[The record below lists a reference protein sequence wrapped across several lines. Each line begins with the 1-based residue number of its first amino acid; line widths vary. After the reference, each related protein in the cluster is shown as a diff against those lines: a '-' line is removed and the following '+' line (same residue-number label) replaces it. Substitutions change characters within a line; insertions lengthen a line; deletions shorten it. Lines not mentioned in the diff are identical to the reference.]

1 MPAMADTDPD
11 FNRLAGDVY
20 LQIAK
25 TWDGYS
31 VATSDIV
38 DVSVRLDNEGFAF
51 HVAAPF
57 YGDPAP
63 SAPVGELDGL
73 WEYEVV
79 ELFLLGAGDHYLE
92 IELGPHGHYLIL
104 LLDGIRQVK
113 KRLQPRHCASR
124 ISGSCWQATLT
135 VAIDQLPLPI
145 THVNAYAIHGHG
157 VKRRYLAAFPV
168 PGEKPDFHQ
177 PQFFAALS
185 TLL

>member
-1 MPAMADTDPD
+1 MADTDPD
-11 FNRLAGDVY
+11 YNRSAGDVC
-20 LQIAK
+20 LQVAK

-31 VATSDIV
+31 VATSDV
-38 DVSVRLDNEGFAF
+38 VAVSLRLDDEGVVV

-57 YGDPAP
+57 YDDPAP
-63 SAPVGELDGL
+63 SAPSGEMMGL

-79 ELFLLGAGDHYLE
+79 ELFLLGAHGHYLE

-113 KRLQPRHCASR
+113 KRLQPHHCASR

-135 VAIDQLPLPI
+135 LDIDQLPLPI

-157 VKRRYLAAFPV
+157 IKRRYLAAFPV

-177 PQFFAALS
+177 PRFFAALT
-185 TLL
+185 TL